1 MVKNLPAVQETW
13 FNLWVGEIPWRRAW
27 QPTPVFLPRK
37 SHGQRSLAVYSLW
50 GHKGRTGLSEIS
62 SVLERKKLGTSSRLV
77 KGIYDTE
84 EQNFILSL

>member
-1 MVKNLPAVQETW
+1 
-13 FNLWVGEIPWRRAW
+13 
-27 QPTPVFLPRK
+27 VFLPRK

-50 GHKGRTGLSEIS
+50 GHKGRTGVSEIS

-84 EQNFILSL
+84 EQNFM